1 MSRSNSSGP
10 DRKSLQQ
17 FFQGWTSLR
26 AQRGSAGVVF
36 SGEFPR
42 AGLRGDENDRKIK
55 MRIAVV
61 RVVGESL
68 KDLLL
73 CLLLSSFLAGG
84 DTEVIVRRGAFWID
98 RDRVR

>member
-1 MSRSNSSGP
+1 M
-10 DRKSLQQ
+10 
-17 FFQGWTSLR
+17 R

-73 CLLLSSFLAGG
+73 CLFLPAFLAGG
-84 DTEVIVRRGAFWID
+84 DTEIVVSGSALWID
-98 RDRVR
+98 LDRFV